1 MTATATGAMLALP
14 KSPDLIAFAGTNVP
28 DLIETQAVRR
38 GDHPCL
44 IWAPFEGD
52 HKTWSYQ
59 QFRDDVRR
67 LAAGFA
73 AKGVKQ
79 GDFVLL
85 HFDNCPEIMLCW
97 FALGYLGA
105 VAVTTNA
112 RSAPAEMTY
121 FADHCGAVGA
131 VTSPQFAQMLSEKC
145 DGLGWIIVTDHDA
158 GKPASGPD
166 GVKFSP
172 FDSLYGDGDQLPAM
186 RPAALDPMGV
196 QYTSGTTSRPKGVI
210 WTHANTLWGARQCA
224 TQQGLVDTDVH
235 LTTLPMFHTNA
246 QAYSVLSS
254 LWAGGSIVLQPRFS
268 ASRFW
273 PVSVHYGCTWASMV
287 PFCAKALLGQPIP
300 NDHRYRWWG
309 NGINNAP
316 WDDHYKIPTL
326 GWWGMTETIAPG
338 IVGSTTLP
346 NRPVSMGRPAQGY
359 DILVVDDN
367 GAAVAPG
374 ETGELWVKGIRGVSL
389 FLEYLNNP
397 DATNNSYTDDGWFIT
412 GDRVTLHEDGY
423 LSFADRDKDM
433 LKVGGENVA
442 ASEIERVIMSVPG
455 VNEVAVVARKDSM
468 LDEVPVAFVLPSDGS
483 DGDHMRASA
492 LGDACMRACEQN
504 LADFKIPRE
513 VRIVSELP
521 RSTLEKI
528 AKAELRG
535 LLDAEDQDIAHS

>member
-1 MTATATGAMLALP
+1 MANNQTGAALALP
-14 KSPDLIAFAGTNVP
+14 KSPDLIAFAGTNIP
-28 DLIETQAVRR
+28 DLIDAQAAKR
-38 GDHPCL
+38 GDHPLL

-52 HKTWSYQ
+52 HKTWSYR
-59 QFRDDVRR
+59 QFCEDARS

-97 FALGYLGA
+97 YALSYIGA
-105 VAVTTNA
+105 IGVTTNA
-112 RSAPAEMTY
+112 RSAAKEMTY

-131 VTSPQFAQMLSEKC
+131 VTSPQFAQMLSDNC
-145 DGLGWIIVTDHDA
+145 DGLGWIMVTDHDA
-158 GKPASGPD
+158 GKPAEAPKG
-166 GVKFSP
+166 GKFAA
-172 FDSLYGDGDQLPAM
+172 FDDLYGDANTLPDV
-186 RPAALDPMGV
+186 RPGALDPVGV

-210 WTHANTLWGARQCA
+210 WTHANALWGARQCA
-224 TQQGLVDTDVH
+224 TQQGLLPDDVH
-235 LTTLPMFHTNA
+235 LTYLPMFHTNA

-254 LWAGGSIVLQPRFS
+254 IWAGGTIVMQPRFS

-273 PVSVHYGCTWASMV
+273 PVSLQYKCTWSSMV
-287 PFCAKALLGQPIP
+287 PFCAKALVKQPLP
-300 NDHRYRWWG
+300 DQHSYRHFG

-316 WDDHYKIPTL
+316 WDAFFNVPTL

-346 NRPVSMGRPAQGY
+346 NRPLAMGRPAQGY
-359 DILVVDDN
+359 DILIVDDD
-367 GAAVAPG
+367 GASVKPG
-374 ETGELWVKGIRGVSL
+374 ESGELLVKGMRGVSL

-397 DATNNSYTDDGWFIT
+397 EATENSYTDDGWFIT

-423 LSFADRDKDM
+423 ISFADRDKDM

-442 ASEIERVIMSVPG
+442 ASEIERVIQSIPG
-455 VNEVAVVARKDSM
+455 VNEVAVVARRDAM

-483 DGDHMRASA
+483 DGDHMRATA
-492 LGDACMRACEQN
+492 LADACMRACEEN
-504 LADFKIPRE
+504 LADFKVPRE

-528 AKAELRG
+528 AKAELRS
-535 LLDAEDQDIAHS
+535 LLELEEKDIAHS